1 MPTQPT
7 KSNPSKRKSINQ
19 DQADEADMANA
30 ASADRAKPRKT
41 HDRKQRGTP
50 GNKLGRNV
58 GLGSRNLTRAGKTCA
73 HQCGKAFAT
82 RGTIAERWSV
92 FAKWLEQ
99 TQGIKRMED
108 INREQVIAYGEA
120 LKSRVQRDELKAS
133 TAQLYVSA
141 VNSIMTSAT
150 HGEWQTVSPTRDCS
164 IPKRRYIPETSKAM
178 PQSQHDQLQVSV
190 DDERI
195 AALLNLQRTLG
206 LRFKESALLDAQ
218 KALGQA
224 QREQRITVFSGTK
237 GGKRRQ
243 VPVSAEALATLET
256 AASLQNGPSMVP
268 ANLLY
273 VDFRNHCYLQA
284 QQQPFQFHGQRHH
297 YAQQRYQALTGIPA
311 PINTTISK
319 STWHSYM
326 AAQLCISLEAAEAL
340 DQRARSILSQEL
352 GHERLEVVRV
362 YIG

>member
-1 MPTQPT
+1 MPTKIHKP
-7 KSNPSKRKSINQ
+7 NPSNRKTIHQ
-19 DQADEADMANA
+19 DQADD
-30 ASADRAKPRKT
+30 AKPRKT
-41 HDRKQRGTP
+41 RDRKQQGKP
-50 GNKLGRNV
+50 DNKLGRNL

-73 HQCGKAFAT
+73 HQSGKAFAT
-82 RGTIAERWSV
+82 RGTLAERWSV

-108 INREQVIAYGEA
+108 INRELVMVYGQA
-120 LKSRVQRDELKAS
+120 LKGRVERDELKAS

-141 VNSIMTSAT
+141 VNSIMASAT
-150 HGEWQTVSPTRDCS
+150 NGNWQTVSPTRDCG

-178 PQSQHDQLQVSV
+178 LQSQHEQLQDSV

-218 KALGQA
+218 KALLQA

-243 VPVSAEALATLET
+243 VPASAEALVALEN
-256 AASLQNGPSMVP
+256 AADLQDGPSMIP
-268 ANLLY
+268 ANLRY
-273 VDFRNHCYLQA
+273 VDFRDYCYRHA
-284 QQQPFQFHGQRHH
+284 QQQQFQFHGQRHH
-297 YAQQRYQALTGIPA
+297 YAQQRYQTLTGVSA
-311 PINTTISK
+311 PINTGIAK
-319 STWHSYM
+319 SAWHAYM
-326 AAQLCISLEAAEAL
+326 ATQLNIDPEAAEKL

>member
-1 MPTQPT
+1 
-7 KSNPSKRKSINQ
+7 
-19 DQADEADMANA
+19 
-30 ASADRAKPRKT
+30 
-41 HDRKQRGTP
+41 
-50 GNKLGRNV
+50 
-58 GLGSRNLTRAGKTCA
+58 
-73 HQCGKAFAT
+73 
-82 RGTIAERWSV
+82 
-92 FAKWLEQ
+92 
-99 TQGIKRMED
+99 MED
-108 INREQVIAYGEA
+108 INREHLLAYGQA
-120 LKSRVQRDELKAS
+120 LKGRVERDELKAS

-141 VNSIMTSAT
+141 VNSIMDSAT
-150 HGEWQTVSPTRDCS
+150 QGEWQTVSPTKDCG
-164 IPKRRYIPETSKAM
+164 IPKRRYIPEISKAM
-178 PQSQHDQLQVSV
+178 PQSQHDQLQTSV
-190 DDERI
+190 DDKSI
-195 AALLNLQRTLG
+195 AVLLNLQRTLG

-273 VDFRNHCYLQA
+273 VDFRDHCYLQA

>member
-1 MPTQPT
+1 LPPGR
-7 KSNPSKRKSINQ
+7 KR
-19 DQADEADMANA
+19 
-30 ASADRAKPRKT
+30 
-41 HDRKQRGTP
+41 
-50 GNKLGRNV
+50 GRNL
-58 GLGSRNLTRAGKTCA
+58 GLGSRNLNRAGKTCA
-73 HQCGKAFAT
+73 HQSGKAFAT
-82 RGTIAERWSV
+82 RGTLAERWSV

-99 TQGIKRMED
+99 TNGIKRMED
-108 INREQVIAYGEA
+108 INREHVMAYGQA
-120 LKSRVQRDELKAS
+120 LKARVERDELKAS

-150 HGEWQTVSPTRDCS
+150 QGQWQTVSPTRDCG
-164 IPKRRYIPETSKAM
+164 IPKRCYISETSKAM

-195 AALLNLQRTLG
+195 VALLNLQRTLG

-218 KALGQA
+218 KAFRQA
-224 QREQRITVFSGTK
+224 QRENRITVFSGTK

-243 VPVSAEALATLET
+243 VPVSTEAMAALEI
-256 AASLQNGPSMVP
+256 AASLQDGASMIP
-268 ANLLY
+268 ANLRY
-273 VDFRNHCYLQA
+273 VDFRDHCYRQA

-297 YAQQRYQALTGIPA
+297 YAQQRYQVLTGVPA
-311 PINTTISK
+311 PIKAGIAK
-319 STWHSYM
+319 SAWHAYM
-326 AAQLCISLEAAEAL
+326 AMQLHIDEATAEKL